1 MYSMSVNDAEID
13 SCTRSSTILESLEVH
28 FEFRMKMNVLGDLAY
43 RRLDLESID
52 HEFWTAVCTQ
62 TGPVLGEGGDKLQLQ
77 PS

>member
-52 HEFWTAVCTQ
+52 HEFWTAVYSKA
-62 TGPVLGEGGDKLQLQ
+62 VHVQLY
-77 PS
+77 